1 MAEKLKSP
9 EWKPDY
15 GPDTIHP
22 TGGVTAIGARDFMI
36 ALNVNLGTTDLSIA
50 KEIAKRVRFSSGGF
64 RYVKAIG
71 VEMKER
77 NLVQVSMDLTNYKK
91 TSVCT
96 VIECIRALALKH
108 GIPIVSCQI
117 GMLSLDMLIE
127 IAREYLNLESLF
139 EGPFSA
145 DQIFETYLL

>member
-1 MAEKLKSP
+1 
-9 EWKPDY
+9 
-15 GPDTIHP
+15 
-22 TGGVTAIGARDFMI
+22 MI